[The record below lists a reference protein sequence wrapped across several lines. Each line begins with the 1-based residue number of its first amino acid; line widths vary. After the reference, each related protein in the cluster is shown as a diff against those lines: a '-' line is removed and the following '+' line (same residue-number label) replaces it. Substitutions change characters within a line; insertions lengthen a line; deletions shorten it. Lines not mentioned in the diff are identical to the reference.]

1 MVSPSLARLTGQVHI
16 TGFPMPKNLS
26 ESKLILAALQKFGE
40 VTTYRNLKVW
50 CLRIRIWTSAGLT
63 SHKYD
68 TTNTSPNPNRP
79 IVAIFETADAAER
92 AIAASPITIPL
103 PTSPLSSISKPHT
116 SIHTPSTSTNQPSN
130 YPRSLTFEIQH
141 SRHNH
146 ASALKRSPFYSTYN
160 LFKNNPIYEDLIS
173 EETGIPLKELAD
185 TLSSKKYPIGAGV
198 KFNIQEENRR
208 MGATSLVNMWKEG
221 MGMEIEGEFEGQD
234 SGESAGIEHVGGIRE
249 PGEGLEGEKQSS
261 VQVPSAPYRMPLD
274 R

>member
-1 MVSPSLARLTGQVHI
+1 MVSPSIARMTGQVHI

-26 ESKLILAALQKFGE
+26 ESRLLLAALQKFGE
-40 VTTYRNLKVW
+40 VLTYRNL
-50 CLRIRIWTSAGLT
+50 
-63 SHKYD
+63 KYD
-68 TTNTSPNPNRP
+68 TTNTSLNPNRP
-79 IVAIFETADAAER
+79 IVAIFETADAADR

-103 PTSPLSSISKPHT
+103 PTSSSTSTSK
-116 SIHTPSTSTNQPSN
+116 SYPSTSTAFTSTNQSSN
-130 YPRSLTFEIQH
+130 TPRSLTLEIQH

-173 EETGIPLKELAD
+173 DETGIPLKELAD

-221 MGMEIEGEFEGQD
+221 MGIEIEGENEEQD
-234 SGESAGIEHVGGIRE
+234 SGENPFGIENVGAGIRE
-249 PGEGLEGEKQSS
+249 PGEGLEDEKQSS
-261 VQVPSAPYRMPLD
+261 VV
-274 R
+274 

>member
-1 MVSPSLARLTGQVHI
+1 MVSPTLARMTAQVHI
-16 TGFPMPKNLS
+16 TGLPMPKNLS
-26 ESKLILAALQKFGE
+26 ESKLLLAALQKFGE
-40 VTTYRNLKVW
+40 VITYRNL
-50 CLRIRIWTSAGLT
+50 
-63 SHKYD
+63 KYD

-79 IVAIFETADAAER
+79 IVAIFETADAADR

-103 PTSPLSSISKPHT
+103 PTSP
-116 SIHTPSTSTNQPSN
+116 STSTSKHHPSSSIPFTSTTNTPSN
-130 YPRSLTFEIQH
+130 TPGSLIFEIQH

-173 EETGIPLKELAD
+173 DETGIPLKELAD

-221 MGMEIEGEFEGQD
+221 MGMDIEVENEGQD
-234 SGESAGIEHVGGIRE
+234 GENPSVIEHVGGGIKE
-249 PGEGLEGEKQSS
+249 PGEKQSS
-261 VQVPSAPYRMPLD
+261 VV
-274 R
+274 

>member
-1 MVSPSLARLTGQVHI
+1 MVSPTLVRMTAQVHI
-16 TGFPMPKNLS
+16 TGYPMPKNIA
-26 ESKLILAALQKFGE
+26 ESKLLLGALQKFGE
-40 VTTYRNLKVW
+40 VLTYRNL
-50 CLRIRIWTSAGLT
+50 
-63 SHKYD
+63 KYD

-79 IVAIFETADAAER
+79 IVAIFETADAADR

-103 PTSPLSSISKPHT
+103 PTPT
-116 SIHTPSTSTNQPSN
+116 STSTSIPFTSTTNSSSN
-130 YPRSLTFEIQH
+130 TPCSLIFEIQH

-160 LFKNNPIYEDLIS
+160 LFKNNPVYEDLIS

-221 MGMEIEGEFEGQD
+221 MGIEIENEGQA
-234 SGESAGIEHVGGIRE
+234 SGENGSEIGNVGGGIRD
-249 PGEGLEGEKQSS
+249 PGEGLEGDKKEFG
-261 VQVPSAPYRMPLD
+261 VLN
-274 R
+274 

>member
-1 MVSPSLARLTGQVHI
+1 MVSPTLTRMTAQVHI
-16 TGFPMPKNLS
+16 TGYPMPKNLA
-26 ESKLILAALQKFGE
+26 ESKLLLGALQKFGE
-40 VTTYRNLKVW
+40 VLTYRNL
-50 CLRIRIWTSAGLT
+50 
-63 SHKYD
+63 KYD

-79 IVAIFETADAAER
+79 IVAIFETADAADR

-103 PTSPLSSISKPHT
+103 PTPTSASK
-116 SIHTPSTSTNQPSN
+116 SYPSTSIPFTSTTNSPSN
-130 YPRSLTFEIQH
+130 TPCSLIFEIQH

-160 LFKNNPIYEDLIS
+160 LFKNNPVYEDLIS

-221 MGMEIEGEFEGQD
+221 MGI
-234 SGESAGIEHVGGIRE
+234 GIENEEQDCGENGSETGNIGDGIRE
-249 PGEGLEGEKQSS
+249 PGEGLEGDKKSS
-261 VQVPSAPYRMPLD
+261 VF
-274 R
+274 

>member
-1 MVSPSLARLTGQVHI
+1 MVSPTLARLTAQVHI
-16 TGFPMPKNLS
+16 TGYPMPKNLA
-26 ESKLILAALQKFGE
+26 ESKLLLGALQKFGD
-40 VTTYRNLKVW
+40 
-50 CLRIRIWTSAGLT
+50 
-63 SHKYD
+63 YD

-79 IVAIFETADAAER
+79 IVAIFDTADAADR

-103 PTSPLSSISKPHT
+103 PTSTSTSASKSHPTT
-116 SIHTPSTSTNQPSN
+116 SIPFTSTTNQTPDT
-130 YPRSLTFEIQH
+130 PRSLTFEIQH

-160 LFKNNPIYEDLIS
+160 LFKNNPVYEDLIS

-221 MGMEIEGEFEGQD
+221 MGIEIENEGRD
-234 SGESAGIEHVGGIRE
+234 SGENGSEIENVGGGIRE
-249 PGEGLEGEKQSS
+249 PGEGLDEKKSS
-261 VQVPSAPYRMPLD
+261 VV
-274 R
+274 